1 VPEKTFVSKIKLL
14 EYYVTRSFII
24 CALHLTVTF
33 MKWRDWWYSWY
44 AWEIW
49 GSYSKRS

>member
-1 VPEKTFVSKIKLL
+1 VSEKTFVSKIKAL
-14 EYYVTRSFII
+14 EDYVTRSFII

-33 MKWRDWWYSWY
+33 MKWRDGRYIWY

-49 GSYSKRS
+49 GSYNKRS